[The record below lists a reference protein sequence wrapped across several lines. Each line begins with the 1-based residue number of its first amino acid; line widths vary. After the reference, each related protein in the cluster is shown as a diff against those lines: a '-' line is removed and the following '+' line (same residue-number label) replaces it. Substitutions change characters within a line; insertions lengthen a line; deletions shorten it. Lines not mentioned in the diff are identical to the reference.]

1 MTNFFIFVNPRK
13 TDLNI
18 IIDLYYQRHF
28 LIEADV
34 PWSLA
39 VRTSDVLKKLNIPR
53 HKLYYL
59 EQKGYIKPKRIPM
72 GELEAR
78 EYSEEDFRMLELIWK
93 YLQSGFKHKIAYQK
107 AMEELQ
113 SPKLLDLERKS

>member
-1 MTNFFIFVNPRK
+1 M
-13 TDLNI
+13 
-18 IIDLYYQRHF
+18 
-28 LIEADV
+28 
-34 PWSLA
+34 
-39 VRTSDVLKKLNIPR
+39 RTSDILKKLSIPR

-93 YLQSGFKHKIAYQK
+93 YLQSGFKHKIAYKK
-107 AMEELQ
+107 ALEDMQNPKFDME
-113 SPKLLDLERKS
+113 RGT

>member
-1 MTNFFIFVNPRK
+1 M
-13 TDLNI
+13 
-18 IIDLYYQRHF
+18 
-28 LIEADV
+28 
-34 PWSLA
+34 
-39 VRTSDVLKKLNIPR
+39 RTSDILKKLNIPR

-78 EYSEEDFRMLELIWK
+78 EYTEEDFRKLELIWK

-107 AMEELQ
+107 AMEDLQ
-113 SPKLLDLERKS
+113 SPKLDLEREP

>member
-1 MTNFFIFVNPRK
+1 M
-13 TDLNI
+13 
-18 IIDLYYQRHF
+18 
-28 LIEADV
+28 
-34 PWSLA
+34 
-39 VRTSDVLKKLNIPR
+39 RTSDILKKLNIPR

-78 EYSEEDFRMLELIWK
+78 EYTEEEFKKLELIWK

-107 AMEELQ
+107 ALEDLQ
-113 SPKLLDLERKS
+113 SPKLNLEKEKSKDEELQNSKPESER